1 MTASQAHLS
10 AFKLAL
16 YCSAIIMLWFAL
28 LLNYMLFCDGQ
39 WVIEIIPC
47 SFMALITNKN
57 AHETY
62 CDSLSCLMFIPN
74 DAHQSF

>member
-1 MTASQAHLS
+1 MS
-10 AFKLAL
+10 
-16 YCSAIIMLWFAL
+16 
-28 LLNYMLFCDGQ
+28 FCDGQ

-62 CDSLSCLMFIPN
+62 LNYLLEPVFMLTPS
-74 DAHQSF
+74 DAHQSFGFD